1 MNKKIMFLSIIVI
14 GLLVVGSFAIA
25 EMMKVEQYNLSVNP
39 YTEVTQEL
47 RNVQAIEISNNG
59 IAVRMAFNDVSTA
72 DTGNYWLIPDTAVGY
87 ERDGLMLQYCTL
99 RLLGDDA
106 ANGDTAV
113 VRVLVYKE

>member
-1 MNKKIMFLSIIVI
+1 MNKRIVLI
-14 GLLVVGSFAIA
+14 TITIAMLLVSGIVMS
-25 EMMKVEQYNLSVNP
+25 EMMKVEQYYLSVNP

-99 RLLGDDA
+99 RLLGDDD